1 MSARSRYTRKDQ
13 PWPDPSVPRCRSAK
27 HGWRRRCVRHYPE
40 RREPRCELALALV
53 QSAQERTTA
62 VELIAEIIVPRK
74 DAVVG
79 YPAQHGMADVRGPA
93 ILDVAA
99 DRIAAARIADQRHA

>member
-13 PWPDPSVPRCRSAK
+13 PWPDPSVPRRRFAK
-27 HGWRRRCVRHYPE
+27 DATIGLRIFVQALAAKRQERDRRRDLT
-40 RREPRCELALALV
+40 LAFV

-93 ILDVAA
+93 ILVVAA
-99 DRIAAARIADQRHA
+99 DRIAAA